1 MYVVP
6 IVYISRKIL
15 VETMKNGLK
24 RLFRGGLL
32 YAKVEKFS
40 SSRVQIKDSGLT
52 YGVDDE
58 TSPFLA
64 VKVSFRVH

>member
-1 MYVVP
+1 MEP
-6 IVYISRKIL
+6 P
-15 VETMKNGLK
+15 
-24 RLFRGGLL
+24 GGAEEELL

-52 YGVDDE
+52 YSVNDK

-64 VKVSFRVH
+64 VKVLFRVH

>member
-1 MYVVP
+1 MMF
-6 IVYISRKIL
+6 K
-15 VETMKNGLK
+15 T
-24 RLFRGGLL
+24 GGGGELL

-58 TSPFLA
+58 ISPFLA

>member
-1 MYVVP
+1 
-6 IVYISRKIL
+6 
-15 VETMKNGLK
+15 MKRPLNASYSK
-24 RLFRGGLL
+24 PGGLL
-32 YAKVEKFS
+32 YAKVDKFS

-64 VKVSFRVH
+64 VKISLRVH